1 MRPARVAPPRLIRVA
16 PSTRLDALAQR
27 PDVGAAL
34 VEAARASLRDAG
46 NPALS
51 LDAGLTGP
59 AGPAGLTGPLGQAL
73 TTTLVA
79 LDAVLIVR
87 AAGEEVAEPLAGFL
101 SSSGVLLLPAGQEW
115 LRLEIAPP
123 PEEETSAYREA
134 AVRGRRIGLAL
145 AVTRDGAR
153 IGDARAAL
161 GGVAPWP
168 LRAREMEAALRGRR
182 ADAATINAVLET
194 TRAEAQPAGIGNLL
208 REDELQTLTS
218 VCAETL
224 QAVLAPPATA
234 GKGKAS

>member
-16 PSTRLDALAQR
+16 RSTRLGALAQR
-27 PDVGAAL
+27 SDVGSAL
-34 VEAARASLRDAG
+34 AEAARICLPHTDNPTASLDTVFA
-46 NPALS
+46 
-51 LDAGLTGP
+51 
-59 AGPAGLTGPLGQAL
+59 GPLGQAL

-87 AAGEEVAEPLAGFL
+87 AAGEDVAERLSEFL

-123 PEEETSAYREA
+123 RQEETSAYRES

-145 AVTRDGAR
+145 AVILDGAR

-161 GGVAPWP
+161 CGVAPWP

-234 GKGKAS
+234 GKGRAS